1 MQIHETTLFLK
12 FPLSLIDL
20 LLFATNSVTL
30 SLQPARFLK
39 KKVPFFPDVRLVHIN
54 TCKRDGDE
62 REGWGDGEREAGMIE
77 KR

>member
-20 LLFATNSVTL
+20 LLFTTNSVTL

-39 KKVPFFPDVRLVHIN
+39 KKSLSFQMWGWFTLIHARGMEMRG
-54 TCKRDGDE
+54 RDGVMGKE
-62 REGWGDGEREAGMIE
+62 RQV
-77 KR
+77 